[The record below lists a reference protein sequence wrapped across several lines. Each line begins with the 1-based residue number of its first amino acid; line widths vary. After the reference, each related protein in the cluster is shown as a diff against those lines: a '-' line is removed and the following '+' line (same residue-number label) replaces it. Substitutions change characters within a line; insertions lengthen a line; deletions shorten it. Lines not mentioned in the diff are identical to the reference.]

1 MKTNEIKKGMVV
13 ELRDGW
19 YGVMAD
25 NMKGNT
31 RIVDGMFRKTDG
43 TTMPLRSVYSH
54 DIVRVWPNTEITL
67 ESAQQHLYHSEA
79 IEHTKSQINLR
90 RQTLAIN

>member
-13 ELRDGW
+13 KLRNGW
-19 YGVMAD
+19 YGIMAD
-25 NMKGNT
+25 NMRGNT
-31 RIVDGMFRKTDG
+31 RMVDVDGMFREIG
-43 TTMPLRSVYSH
+43 SVYSH

-67 ESAQQHLYHSEA
+67 ESAPQHLYHSEA

-90 RQTLAIN
+90 RQAIAMGF